1 MSSMDGPWRITF
13 DTNPDICNL
22 NCIMC
27 EEHSP
32 YRTTRRNE
40 KRFMDFRIIEDV
52 IESAVEH
59 GLREIIPSTMGEP
72 LLYRDFERII
82 DLVKKFD
89 LKMNLTTN
97 GTFPRRNVKEWGE
110 MILPVAS
117 DIKISINGATK
128 YTSEKIMSGI
138 SHEKLIENITNL
150 IEIRDSI
157 RKNNGKE
164 PTITF
169 QATYMERNLK
179 ELPAIL
185 KMAIDMDANRFKGHH
200 LWVTWPELSIQS
212 LRRNK
217 DSINRW
223 NSMVE
228 ILHDIAKNTHL
239 SNGKK
244 IKLDNVYKIT
254 NDDESSIV
262 PDQWKCPFLGKEAWI
277 AWDGTFNVC
286 CSPDA
291 LRKKFGY
298 FGNVKDDDFI
308 ELWKGKRY
316 SEFIKRWGASDVC
329 GKCNMRRPPDEH
341 MDGNENDE

>member
-1 MSSMDGPWRITF
+1 MSSMDAPWRITF

-27 EEHSP
+27 EEHSN
-32 YRTTRRNE
+32 YRTTERKY
-40 KRFMDFRIIEDV
+40 KRIMDVQIIEKV
-52 IESAVEH
+52 VESAVDR

-97 GTFPRRNVKEWGE
+97 GTFSGRGVKEWGG

-117 DIKISINGATK
+117 DVKISINGATK
-128 YTSEKIMSGI
+128 YTSEMIMNGI
-138 SHEKLIENITNL
+138 SHEKLIENITDL
-150 IEIRDSI
+150 IKIRDSF
-157 RKNNGKE
+157 RRNNWNE

-169 QATYMERNLK
+169 QVTYMENNLK

-185 KMAIDMDANRFKGHH
+185 KMAIDMDVDRFKGHH
-200 LWVTWPELSIQS
+200 LWVTWPELTIQS

-217 DSINRW
+217 NSIKRW

-228 ILHDIAKNTHL
+228 ILHKIAENSRL
-239 SNGKK
+239 SNGNKF
-244 IKLDNVYKIT
+244 KLENVYKIKT
-254 NDDESSIV
+254 DDISSIV
-262 PDQWKCPFLGKEAWI
+262 PSHWRCPFVGNEAWI

-308 ELWKGKRY
+308 ELWKGRKY
-316 SEFIKRWGASDVC
+316 SEFIRKWGVSEVC

-341 MDGNENDE
+341 KDEN